1 MFSLENQQA
10 KISSFNPRAE
20 KHGDENVT
28 AGDLKIEVTCANAAL
43 DHFDKGLRKFLYRK
57 PASGEQSDLPLEQT
71 DGLTARKLPRLAPL
85 KWDEDFPGYELH
97 IVTGLAVDE
106 VIEIDDV
113 ELSGFL
119 FEALEGGSVQITF
132 RASFHPDGRTSG
144 KLCQLIQETVE
155 ISLIP
160 PKAEE
165 PAQQKLAA

>member
-10 KISSFNPRAE
+10 KIAHFNTRSE
-20 KHGDENVT
+20 KHGDENVK
-28 AGDLKIEVTCANAAL
+28 AADLKIECTKHSSVL
-43 DHFDKGLRKFLYRK
+43 DHFDKGLRKALYRK
-57 PASGEQSDLPLEQT
+57 PAPGDQTNLDLGD

-85 KWDEDFPGYELH
+85 KWDEDFPGYKLQ

-106 VIEIDDV
+106 VLTLEDV
-113 ELSGFL
+113 ELSNFV
-119 FEALEGGSVQITF
+119 FEAMDGGSVSITF
-132 RASFHPDGRTSG
+132 RATLYPDGRTAG
-144 KLCQLIQETVE
+144 KLFQLIQETVE